1 MKIQYEQMKQ
11 LRVMVTVR
19 DNATQLDDDLIEV
32 EL

>member
-19 DNATQLDDDLIEV
+19 DNATLLDDDLIEV

>member
-1 MKIQYEQMKQ
+1 MKIQYEHMKQ

>member
-1 MKIQYEQMKQ
+1 MKMLYEQMKQ
-11 LRVMVTVR
+11 VRVMVTVR